1 MNVSFFLQEDGQG
14 PSNPKSSGSSKYVIT
29 GTLHDRTILS
39 DEMADLCAKFPI
51 YVIKKEHLVVG
62 VEKKSE

>member
-1 MNVSFFLQEDGQG
+1 MTFSFFLQEDGQG
-14 PSNPKSSGSSKYVIT
+14 PSNPKRLSTFKYVIT

-51 YVIKKEHLVVG
+51 YVIKKEHLVVS
-62 VEKKSE
+62 VVKASK